1 MVLPGKGWDKLLEDV
16 MKLDT
21 RLVQAEAHFAV
32 VANGDGQQDVRRT
45 LEGVLAT
52 IEGGGRS
59 YAFSSGQMAVH
70 AFVQTLPAGSR
81 ILATEDLNP
90 EVWNLFGE
98 LQVSRGIRVDPVD
111 TSDLDAVRKAFEFSE
126 DVKAVYVENPSQVLV
141 RGADLR
147 ALAWETHRRSALLVV
162 DNTSLT
168 PVLQR
173 PLDYGADVVLHVGA
187 RNLAGV
193 REVQAGF
200 AITRLTGLIS
210 KLDRLQKTTAA
221 QLASFDAWQ
230 VLQGLKTLGLRSRR
244 QQENA
249 VKIAQWLATHPRVR
263 QVFHPSLDGHAGSEP
278 LRQQARG
285 LGAVVSFEI
294 IEPGL
299 VPGFLRAL
307 RLWRASGD
315 QAGVESQVSVPAA
328 HPQGEGLASLHQRLG
343 IDGGLVRLSVG
354 IEDAQDLVDDLD
366 RALNNPNTGFAEVWD
381 YVI

>member
-1 MVLPGKGWDKLLEDV
+1 

-21 RLVQAEAHFAV
+21 RLVQAEAGFAI
-32 VANGDGQQDVRRT
+32 GGRGEGQSDVRRT

-70 AFVQTLPAGSR
+70 AFAQTLPAGSR

-90 EVWNLFGE
+90 EVWNLLGE
-98 LQVSRGIRVDPVD
+98 LQASRGIRVESVD
-111 TSDLDAVRKAFEFSE
+111 TSDLEAVRKAFEFSQ

-147 ALAWETHRRSALLVV
+147 ALAWETHRHNALLVV

-168 PVLQR
+168 PVQQR

-200 AITRLTGLIS
+200 AVTRLTGLID

-221 QLASFDAWQ
+221 QLSPFDAWQ

-244 QQENA
+244 QQESA
-249 VKIAQWLATHPRVR
+249 VRIAQWLSTHPRVR
-263 QVFHPSLDGHAGSEP
+263 QVFHPSLDGHAGGES
-278 LRQQARG
+278 LRQQSRG
-285 LGAVVSFEI
+285 FGAVISFEI
-294 IEPGL
+294 VEPGL

-307 RLWRASGD
+307 RLWRASGE
-315 QAGVESQVSVPAA
+315 QAGVESLVSVPAA
-328 HPQGEGLASLHQRLG
+328 HPQGEWLANLRQRLG
-343 IDGGLVRLSVG
+343 VDDGLIRLSVG

-366 RALNNPNTGFAEVWD
+366 RALNNPATGFAEVWD